1 MNLVEDLEQDKG
13 ERQGLFWKKLRTVG
27 SIIGKRRGSLAKIS
41 ANRYVLIL
49 ALDLRLDGR
58 EGLAWP
64 AGRNRAQRG
73 GAMAGAGDAR
83 RIRSTD
89 HH

>member
-1 MNLVEDLEQDKG
+1 MNLAEDLEQDKE
-13 ERQGLFWKKLRTVG
+13 ERQGLFWKKLRTAG
-27 SIIGKRRGSLAKIS
+27 SIIEKHRGSLAKIL

-49 ALDLRLDGR
+49 ALDLRLDGQ

-64 AGRNRAQRG
+64 AGQNRAEHS
-73 GAMAGAGDAR
+73 GAMAGAGGAR